1 MTIHGLRL
9 TNFMDETPINI
20 NTADEMAL
28 ATLPGI
34 SLKLA
39 QRIVAHREEHGPF
52 VEVAGLT
59 AVSGISVRMVEQ
71 MADRITVAPTPEEAE
86 PTPDAQEV
94 TAVPP
99 MTTTPENEKMEPEV
113 VILTPPAAPESEE
126 PVTEPIYETPPA
138 AYADI
143 PATPPPPAARSSM
156 VGSLI
161 AALFGAILGASLTLS
176 ILYGFNQTLQY
187 ASSAQASDLQLQLA
201 TELETLQQEQQQM
214 QNDLEALNSQVETLT
229 ADQSENSTAVAT
241 VQANIT
247 ELETAAAD
255 LQTRADDL
263 TERLET
269 VAESAENFDTFLT
282 GLRDLLVNVAGP
294 LPTAVPTATPTETAT
309 PAPTDNAPTPTATT
323 DPAFTRTPRPTAT
336 PIGLPTVTATV
347 QPQP

>member
-1 MTIHGLRL
+1 MVDYGRLPTIDR
-9 TNFMDETPINI
+9 MDEIPLNL

-71 MADRITVAPTPEEAE
+71 MAGRITVEPAPEEAE
-86 PTPDAQEV
+86 PAPETEEV
-94 TAVPP
+94 TAMPP
-99 MTTTPENEKMEPEV
+99 PATSPENEEMEPV
-113 VILTPPAAPESEE
+113 IVILTPPTEPENEETAVTNE
-126 PVTEPIYETPPA
+126 PVYETPPPP
-138 AYADI
+138 I
-143 PATPPPPAARSSM
+143 PDTLPLPPPTARGSF

-161 AALFGAILGASLTLS
+161 AATFGAILGTTLTLS
-176 ILYGFNQTLQY
+176 ILFGFNQTLHY

-201 TELETLQQEQQQM
+201 TELETLQQEQQQI
-214 QNDLEALNSQVETLT
+214 QENLETLNSQVETLT
-229 ADQSENSTAVAT
+229 TEQSVNSTAVAT
-241 VQANIT
+241 AQADIAR
-247 ELETAAAD
+247 LQTAAAD
-255 LQTRADDL
+255 LQARAEDL
-263 TERLET
+263 TQRLEA

-309 PAPTDNAPTPTATT
+309 PAPTESAPAATATT

-336 PIGLPTVTATV
+336 PIGLPTVTIA
-347 QPQP
+347 PQP